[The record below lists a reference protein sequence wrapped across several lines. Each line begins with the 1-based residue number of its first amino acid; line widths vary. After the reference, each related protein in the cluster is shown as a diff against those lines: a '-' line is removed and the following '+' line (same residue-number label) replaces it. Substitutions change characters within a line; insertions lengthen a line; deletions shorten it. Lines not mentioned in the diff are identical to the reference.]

1 MLFFTFISRDT
12 RRAPD
17 AHTAKQITV
26 DEAGRKSRNNVEMK
40 GTTDPLFRENPK
52 GKNEFFRSL
61 LPPSKV
67 AMLHRS
73 SSSHA
78 KKTEMNGL
86 RVQMM
91 TMF

>member
-1 MLFFTFISRDT
+1 MLFIFISRDT

-52 GKNEFFRSL
+52 VKTNFSL
-61 LPPSKV
+61 GASAIKGSDAAPLLIFP
-67 AMLHRS
+67 R
-73 SSSHA
+73 
-78 KKTEMNGL
+78 
-86 RVQMM
+86 
-91 TMF
+91 